1 MKIVALVENTCANG
15 RLEVEHGL
23 CLYVETPHHRLL
35 LDSGASDL
43 FLKNAG
49 IMHTDLSLI
58 DTVVL
63 SHGHNDHGGGLSC
76 FLQCNSV
83 AKIYMQT
90 SAFGE
95 YYSIHEAPKFIGLD
109 SELKKTS
116 RIVMLNGYMRIDDEL
131 EIFAGIVSNR
141 PVPSANGTLKIKTG
155 TGFVQDDFRHE
166 QCLVITVGEKR
177 ILLSG
182 CAHHGILNI
191 LDEFRSIY
199 ETEPDVVISGFHL
212 KKKTAY
218 TADDIREIRGI
229 ARELKSFRSVFYTCH
244 CTGEEAF
251 AVMKEVMGGR
261 LHYLHCGDVL
271 EF

>member
-1 MKIVALVENTCANG
+1 MQRHLIDYIRRPDYLDLQAMAQLRELVEKYPYFHAA
-15 RLEVEHGL
+15 RI
-23 CLYVETPHHRLL
+23 LL
-35 LDSGASDL
+35 LRALYQLHDPS
-43 FLKNAG
+43 F
-49 IMHTDLSLI
+49 
-58 DTVVL
+58 
-63 SHGHNDHGGGLSC
+63 
-76 FLQCNSV
+76 
-83 AKIYMQT
+83 
-90 SAFGE
+90 
-95 YYSIHEAPKFIGLD
+95 D
-109 SELKKTS
+109 SELKKSS
-116 RIVMLNGYMRIDDEL
+116 RIVMLNGSMRIDDEL

-251 AVMKEVMGGR
+251 AVMKEVMGDR